1 MKWRLLLACAC
12 IAASAAA
19 AQPLALPGPPDA
31 GLDAHPGALL
41 PLDAALRD
49 DLGQPVRLRDYFHPG
64 QPVLL
69 VLGYYRC
76 TQLCG
81 LLMQGLLESLRDSGL
96 PRSDWRIVG
105 VSIDPEDTPADAH
118 RRRQL
123 DRAYASFLQ
132 GANAPAL
139 PLHLDLLVAD
149 AAQGRAIAQA
159 VGFRAE
165 RLPARG
171 DGAAAGFAHPATVVV
186 ATPAGT
192 VSRYFNGVRF
202 DPAQVR
208 AALVEA
214 SDGRVGGFAE
224 QVAILC
230 SHFAPLVGRY
240 SGSVLGAVRLLSL
253 AAILGLALLA
263 WRHRSRA

>member
-1 MKWRLLLACAC
+1 MKARLLIACCTLAAT
-12 IAASAAA
+12 AAS
-19 AQPLALPGPPDA
+19 AQPLALPPPPDA

-41 PLDAALRD
+41 PLDATLRD

-81 LLMQGLLESLRDSGL
+81 LLMQGLLESLRASGL

-105 VSIDPEDTPADAH
+105 VSIDPQDTPADAH
-118 RRRQL
+118 RRREL
-123 DRAYASFLQ
+123 DRAYASFLE
-132 GANAPAL
+132 GAKAPAL

-149 AAQGRAIAQA
+149 ARQGQRIAQA

-165 RLPARG
+165 RLPGR
-171 DGAAAGFAHPATVVV
+171 AAEAVEFAHPASVVV
-186 ATPAGT
+186 ATPGGT

-202 DPAQVR
+202 DAPQLR
-208 AALVEA
+208 AALVQA
-214 SDGRVGGFAE
+214 SGGEVGGFAQ
-224 QVAILC
+224 QVALLC

-240 SGSVLGAVRLLSL
+240 SGTVMGAVRLLSL
-253 AAILGLALLA
+253 LAMLGLALLA
-263 WRHRSRA
+263 WRHRRHA

>member
-12 IAASAAA
+12 VAVSAAA
-19 AQPLALPGPPDA
+19 AQPLALPPRPDA
-31 GLDAHPGALL
+31 GLGPHPGALL
-41 PLDAALRD
+41 PLDAPLHD
-49 DLGQPVRLRDYFHPG
+49 DLGQPVRLRDYFHPR

-81 LLMQGLLESLRDSGL
+81 LLMQGLLESLHDTGL

-105 VSIDPEDTPADAH
+105 VSIDPEDAPADAH

-123 DRAYASFLQ
+123 DRAYASFLE

-149 AAQGRAIAQA
+149 PAQARRIAQA
-159 VGFRAE
+159 VGFRAA
-165 RLPARG
+165 RLPSQAG
-171 DGAAAGFAHPATVVV
+171 EPAGFVHPASVIVLTPDGA
-186 ATPAGT
+186 

-202 DPAQVR
+202 DAAQLRAAIVQASGGQVGGLAAQV
-208 AALVEA
+208 AL
-214 SDGRVGGFAE
+214 
-224 QVAILC
+224 LC

-240 SGSVLGAVRLLSL
+240 SGTVMGAVRLLSL
-253 AAILGLALLA
+253 LALLGLALVA
-263 WRHRSRA
+263 WRHRRHA

>member
-1 MKWRLLLACAC
+1 MNWRLLIACAC
-12 IAASAAA
+12 VVVSAAS
-19 AQPLALPGPPDA
+19 AQPLALPPPPDA
-31 GLDAHPGALL
+31 GLDPHPGALL
-41 PLDAALRD
+41 PLDAVLRD
-49 DLGQPVRLRDYFHPG
+49 DLGQPVQLRDYFHPG

-81 LLMQGLLESLRDSGL
+81 MLMQGLLESLRDAGL

-105 VSIDPEDTPADAH
+105 VSIDPQDTPADAH

-123 DRAYASFLQ
+123 DRAYASFLE

-149 AAQGRAIAQA
+149 AAQSRRIAQA

-165 RLPARG
+165 RLPTR
-171 DGAAAGFAHPATVVV
+171 AGEPAEFAHPASVIV
-186 ATPAGT
+186 ATPGGV

-202 DPAQVR
+202 DAPQLR
-208 AALVEA
+208 SALVQA
-214 SDGRVGGFAE
+214 SGGRVGGLAD
-224 QVAILC
+224 QVALLC
-230 SHFAPLVGRY
+230 SHFAPLVGRH
-240 SGSVLGAVRLLSL
+240 SGTVMGMVRLLSL
-253 AAILGLALLA
+253 LTVAALAFIA
-263 WRHRSRA
+263 WRHRSHA